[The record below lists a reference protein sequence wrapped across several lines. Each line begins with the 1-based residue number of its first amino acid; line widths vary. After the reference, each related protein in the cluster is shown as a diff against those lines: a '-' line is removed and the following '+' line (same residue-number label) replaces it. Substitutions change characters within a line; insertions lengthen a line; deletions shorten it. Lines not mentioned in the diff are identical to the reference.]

1 MPVRRSLGGCGAL
14 INRGSYCPRCEP
26 RNGSTRQ
33 WRNTR
38 ARVLYCDRWTCQQCG
53 GSASHVDHHM
63 PVLLGGTDDESNLQA
78 LCSACNLEKGAA

>member
-1 MPVRRSLGGCGAL
+1 MAVRRCLGGCGAL

-38 ARVLYCDRWTCQQCG
+38 ARVLYRDRWICQTCG
-53 GSASHVDHHM
+53 AGAAHVDHIT
-63 PVLLGGTDDESNLQA
+63 PVLFGGTDDESNLQA
-78 LCSACNLEKGAA
+78 SCERCNLGKGAR